1 MNASRQTRKF
11 IFVAG
16 LHRCGTT
23 LLANMLAAHPD
34 VSGFSNTGEKMDE
47 GQYLQSVYPSGPVK
61 GGDAVGRLGF
71 DPAAYLTEKSPLAA
85 PESADLLFSQWAR
98 HWNLSK
104 PVLIEKSPPN
114 LIRTRFLQACFPESH
129 FIVIARHPIAAS
141 VATKKWCRLNPV
153 PGIIA
158 NWAMCY
164 GRAAKDAEKLNSV
177 FFVRYEDLVAD
188 PESVLRPI
196 TDKIGLSPLPS
207 APAGVRDDLNA
218 KYFEQWKNLL
228 KDPRERAMAALVRPF
243 AARTAHRFGYSL
255 DDAA

>member
-1 MNASRQTRKF
+1 MSATRSSRKF
-11 IFVAG
+11 VFVAG

-34 VSGFSNTGEKMDE
+34 ISGFKNTGEKMDE
-47 GQYLQSVYPSGPVK
+47 GQYLQNVYPSGPVK

-85 PESADLLFSQWAR
+85 PEKAELLFSQWAPY
-98 HWNLSK
+98 WDLSK
-104 PVLIEKSPPN
+104 PVLLEKSPPN
-114 LIRTRFLQACFPESH
+114 LIRMRFLQACFPDSH
-129 FIVIARHPIAAS
+129 FIVIARHPVAAS
-141 VATKKWCRLNPV
+141 VATKKWCRFNPV

-164 GRAAKDAEKLNSV
+164 GRAARDGERLNSV
-177 FFVRYEDLVAD
+177 AFVRYEDLVAD
-188 PESVLRPI
+188 PRSVLRPI
-196 TDKIGLSPLPS
+196 TDRLGISPLPA
-207 APAGVRDDLNA
+207 APAEVRGDLNR

-243 AARTAHRFGYSL
+243 AGPVAHRFGYSL
-255 DDAA
+255 DPAE